1 MRDDHLDRR
10 RARDVRARGPDVLLL
25 RPELPH
31 SLRSRSGSLPRHG
44 VKLENSFEVTAS
56 TEAAWD
62 LLMDVPRVIPCMPGA
77 ELIETIDESHWKARM
92 RVKLG
97 PISLS
102 FLTDVSREEVDEAG
116 RRVKLATKAR
126 EERGRGAANATIES
140 SLSSAEGGTRV
151 TTVTDLALTGMAA
164 QFGRG
169 LVQDVTAQLLES
181 FAYRLEQ
188 QLVARPENS
197 SAPAPTPAPAPAQP
211 RPVSGLKLGH
221 AAMRSMLARHKNVT
235 AFIWAAFF
243 FVYLWLGMLA
253 VDVSGANAFIFS
265 ALLGGA
271 IYLFVRICTD
281 DDRSWRRRW
290 VPTR

>member
-1 MRDDHLDRR
+1 
-10 RARDVRARGPDVLLL
+10 
-25 RPELPH
+25 
-31 SLRSRSGSLPRHG
+31 
-44 VKLENSFEVTAS
+44 VKLENSFEVTA
-56 TEAAWD
+56 TREAAWD

-77 ELIETIDESHWKARM
+77 ELIETIDDNHWKARM

-140 SLSSAEGGTRV
+140 SLASAEGRTQV

-169 LVQDVTAQLLES
+169 LIQDVTAQLLDS
-181 FAYRLEQ
+181 FAYCLEQ
-188 QLVARPENS
+188 QLVMEPENP
-197 SAPAPTPAPAPAQP
+197 SAPAAVAAPP

-221 AAMRSMLARHKNVT
+221 AAMRSMLARHKTLT
-235 AFIWAAFF
+235 AFLWASFF
-243 FVYLWLGMLA
+243 FLYLWLGMLA
-253 VDVSGANAFIFS
+253 VDVSGANAFIFA
-265 ALLGGA
+265 ALFGGA
-271 IYLFVRICTD
+271 IFLFVRICSD
-281 DDRSWRRRW
+281 EDRAWRRRW
-290 VPTR
+290 APIR